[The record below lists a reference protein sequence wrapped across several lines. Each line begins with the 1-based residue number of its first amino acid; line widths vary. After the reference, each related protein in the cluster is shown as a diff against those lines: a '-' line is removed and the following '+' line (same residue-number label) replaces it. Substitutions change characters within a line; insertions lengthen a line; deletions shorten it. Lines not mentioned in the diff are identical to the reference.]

1 MEINDVIQETVKCT
15 VAQLKIAGMMKDDKQ
30 SAYQKTIQVLDS
42 YNDMKHSHS
51 ENGIA
56 AKFVDIIE
64 KALESL
70 YDDEYYD
77 IIPMTF
83 FEKQSREKIAEYFD
97 TTVTTISRHKRQLI
111 ERLSVLLFCDDV
123 VFELFT

>member
-15 VAQLKIAGMMKDDKQ
+15 VAQLKISGMMKDDKQ
-30 SAYQKTIQVLDS
+30 SAYQKTLQVLES
-42 YNDMKHSHS
+42 YNDMKKSHS

-64 KALESL
+64 KALQQL

-77 IIPMTF
+77 IIPMSF
-83 FEKQSREKIAEYFD
+83 FEGQSREEIAGYFD
-97 TTVTTISRHKRQLI
+97 TTVTTISRHKRQLV

-123 VFELFT
+123 VLELFT